1 MSQHKIRLET
11 LFSQCDTSGTGLI
24 NSDDFQ
30 DLCAGFGIE
39 EVDQRLQRSPLLCV

>member
-1 MSQHKIRLET
+1 MSQHNIRLET

-39 EVDQRLQRSPLLCV
+39 EVDQRLQRSTLF